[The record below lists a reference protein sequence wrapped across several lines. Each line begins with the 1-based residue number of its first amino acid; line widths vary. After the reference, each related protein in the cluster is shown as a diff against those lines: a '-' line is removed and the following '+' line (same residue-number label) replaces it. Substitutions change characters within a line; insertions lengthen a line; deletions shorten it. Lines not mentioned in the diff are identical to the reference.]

1 MGRRYYA
8 ERVGATMANMYERE
22 LASHGGADGPAAL
35 TDDELY
41 EIELADTERYAYEIR
56 RLTAGGAVMASR
68 DCYFCT
74 RLGEL
79 CYSHDDIAGDRRPS

>member
-8 ERVGATMANMYERE
+8 ERAGATMADMYERE
-22 LASHGGADGPAAL
+22 LATHGGEPAAL
-35 TDDELY
+35 TADELY
-41 EIELADTERYAYEIR
+41 EIELADTERYEYEIR

-79 CYSHDDIAGDRRPS
+79 CYSHDDIANDRRPA